1 MKNIRLA
8 FALALLTCLL
18 TVFSV
23 HAQDTTLT
31 ISFSRD
37 FGYSSG
43 GGDIQGLFSIKASG
57 PADLVKVVFYIDD
70 KIIGEVDQ
78 TPFNLQFNTDNY
90 ALGQHQMYAVGT
102 TSGGQTLKSR
112 IVTANFV
119 SAEAGTQAA
128 MGIVIP
134 ILVIVFGAILAATV
148 VPLLLTGRKTVD
160 LPAGAARSYPLG
172 GAICPKCQR
181 PFGVHIYGLNLL
193 GRKYDRCPY
202 CGKWSVVSYASPEK
216 LRAAEQAEL
225 TNSALV
231 GGSAQVQGMSE
242 EEKLKKELDES
253 KYRDG

>member
-1 MKNIRLA
+1 MKNIRTAFA
-8 FALALLTCLL
+8 FALLASLLA
-18 TVFSV
+18 VFSA

-43 GGDIQGLFSIKASG
+43 GGDIQGLFSIRASG

-70 KIIGEVDQ
+70 QILAEVDKA
-78 TPFNLQFNTDNY
+78 PFSFQFTTDNY
-90 ALGQHQMYAVGT
+90 ALGQHQLYAIGT

-112 IVTANFV
+112 VFTENFV
-119 SAEAGTQAA
+119 SAEAGTKAA
-128 MGIVIP
+128 MNIVIP

-148 VPLLLTGRKTVD
+148 GPLLLTGRKTVN
-160 LPAGAARSYPLG
+160 LPAGATRSYPLG

-181 PFGVHIYGLNLL
+181 PFGVHIYGLNLM
-193 GRKYDRCPY
+193 GSKYDRCPY
-202 CGKWSVVSYASPEK
+202 CGKWSLVSYASRDK

-225 TNSALV
+225 LNVVTD
-231 GGSAQVQGMSE
+231 GSGQVPGLSE

-253 KYRDG
+253 KYRDV